1 MRAVYS
7 FIAEERANPNCPWSV
22 TELCRVLEV
31 SRSGFYDWEA
41 HQPSERKVSD
51 ALLAEEIETIFVC
64 SAQTYGA
71 PRVHAWLRRQGY
83 RVGRKRV
90 ARIMRDKGFV
100 GEIGRRKVRTTI
112 ADKTAVPS
120 LDLLGRD
127 FNPTAPDQAWA
138 GDITYIA
145 TGEGWL
151 FLATVIDLFSRR
163 VIGWALASH
172 LRADLACDALRMAVA
187 TRGGAVSGV
196 IFHSDRGCQYT
207 AGDYRKLCAAHGIRQ
222 SMGATGICW
231 DNAAAEAF
239 FASLKRELVNRY
251 RWLHR
256 ADARLAIVRWIEAWY
271 NAHRLHSTLKYRTPL
286 EAEHHWYRH
295 QQTLAA

>member
-1 MRAVYS
+1 VTAVYS
-7 FIAEERANPNCPWSV
+7 FIAEERANSNCPWSV

-31 SRSGFYDWEA
+31 SRSGFYDWEV
-41 HQPSERKVSD
+41 HRPSEREVSD
-51 ALLAEEIETIFVC
+51 ALLAEEIEAVFVC
-64 SAQTYGA
+64 SARTYGA
-71 PRVHAWLRRQGY
+71 PRVHAWLARQGY

-90 ARIMRDKGFV
+90 ARIMREKGFV
-100 GEIGRRKVRTTI
+100 GEIGRRRVRTTI
-112 ADKTAVPS
+112 ADKAALPS
-120 LDLLGRD
+120 LDLLGRN
-127 FNPTAPDQAWA
+127 FNPATPDQAWA

-151 FLATVIDLFSRR
+151 FLATVIDLFSRK

-172 LRADLACDALRMAVA
+172 MRAELACDALRMAIA
-187 TRGGAVSGV
+187 TRGGNVKGV
-196 IFHSDRGCQYT
+196 IFHSDRGCQYSS
-207 AGDYRKLCAAHGIRQ
+207 ADYRKLCSENGIRQ

-256 ADARLAIVRWIEAWY
+256 ADVRLAIVRWIEGWY
-271 NAHRLHSTLKYRTPL
+271 NARRLHSTLQFRTPN
-286 EAEHHWYRH
+286 EAEAEWGLQAR
-295 QQTLAA
+295 AA